1 MKYEH
6 RYLFVEIL
14 EGVLLVM
21 LGVATMLRTEQVLDS
36 LTLIFGILAVI
47 TGLADVMFYIRLER
61 HTGFRPAVSLVS
73 SILSIMLGC
82 ALIAHPNVGT
92 GIMLIIFPIFII
104 AHCIARLT
112 HLNIVRYVAGEVSF
126 WLTLISNAVGL
137 ILGVILLFDPA
148 LSAAT
153 LGNGCLLYFGGNC
166 YFTVRRRVSAWAA
179 YTVWPGSTDSVSH
192 TLPPITQLSPITVFP
207 PSIVAPE

>member
-1 MKYEH
+1 
-6 RYLFVEIL
+6 
-14 EGVLLVM
+14 
-21 LGVATMLRTEQVLDS
+21 
-36 LTLIFGILAVI
+36 
-47 TGLADVMFYIRLER
+47 MFYIRLER

-112 HLNIVRYVAGEVSF
+112 HLNIVRYVAGEV
-126 WLTLISNAVGL
+126 LTLISNAVGL

-148 LSAAT
+148 LSAAA
-153 LGNGCLLYFGGNC
+153 LGVILGVDLILLGIEAVVFAIDC
-166 YFTVRRRVSAWAA
+166 YCR
-179 YTVWPGSTDSVSH
+179 
-192 TLPPITQLSPITVFP
+192 LK
-207 PSIVAPE
+207 

>member
-148 LSAAT
+148 LSAAA
-153 LGNGCLLYFGGNC
+153 LGGILIPLGLEKAGADPALASGTFVTTVTDVVGFFTFLGLASVILL
-166 YFTVRRRVSAWAA
+166 
-179 YTVWPGSTDSVSH
+179 
-192 TLPPITQLSPITVFP
+192 
-207 PSIVAPE
+207 

>member
-1 MKYEH
+1 MKSEH

-61 HTGFRPAVSLVS
+61 HMGFRHAVSLVS
-73 SILSIMLGC
+73 SILGS

-148 LSAAT
+148 LSAAA
-153 LGNGCLLYFGGNC
+153 LGVILGVDLILLGIEAVVFAIDC
-166 YFTVRRRVSAWAA
+166 YCR
-179 YTVWPGSTDSVSH
+179 
-192 TLPPITQLSPITVFP
+192 LK
-207 PSIVAPE
+207 

>member
-36 LTLIFGILAVI
+36 LTLIFGIIAII
-47 TGLADVMFYIRLER
+47 TGIADIMFYIRLER
-61 HTGFRPAVSLVS
+61 HTGFLLAVSLVS
-73 SILSIMLGC
+73 SILSIMLGS

-92 GIMLIIFPIFII
+92 RIMLIIFPIFII

-137 ILGVILLFDPA
+137 ILGVILLFDPVM
-148 LSAAT
+148 SAAA
-153 LGNGCLLYFGGNC
+153 LGVILGVDLILLGIEAVVFAIDC
-166 YFTVRRRVSAWAA
+166 YCR
-179 YTVWPGSTDSVSH
+179 
-192 TLPPITQLSPITVFP
+192 LK
-207 PSIVAPE
+207 

>member
-126 WLTLISNAVGL
+126 WLTLISNTVGL

-148 LSAAT
+148 LSAA
-153 LGNGCLLYFGGNC
+153 LGVILGVDLILLGIEAVVFAIDC
-166 YFTVRRRVSAWAA
+166 YCR
-179 YTVWPGSTDSVSH
+179 
-192 TLPPITQLSPITVFP
+192 LK
-207 PSIVAPE
+207 